1 VPVFTAT
8 RSSVREAGRR
18 AAEMLLD
25 LVEKPGFGPR
35 EELLEADLILG
46 QSTGPLLQSVSK

>member
-1 VPVFTAT
+1 
-8 RSSVREAGRR
+8 VREAGRR

-25 LVEKPGFGPR
+25 IVETPGSGPR

-46 QSTGPLLQSVSK
+46 QSTGPLLQSVSR